1 MSEDISSALRG
12 LRAHDVHQG
21 LREVD
26 RNVGQVGKELKN
38 TQLIGMAAALAATI
52 KGQDVVGDAQALE
65 TVAAEQ
71 LDIDRWAFP
80 RVVKVLQDVDFVR
93 GVVESGGDIRSFL
106 ETVPESFERLY
117 GTLGDVWTSRNP
129 GEIEKSLVGSVEI
142 LSHGPMLTDD
152 LDIDPAALSV
162 VLQVGRDAEAI
173 RTVEAGEQIIAYSPF
188 FAYEHPERIGETLK
202 NSKVEDVRRA
212 FAGIRAHQG
221 MPNSRDPNSAMTT
234 GLIEAGLVAGPAVER
249 PDGNIET
256 FAVAPY
262 GWTQKMLT
270 IQRPIVD
277 KALAIVAA
285 VRTGQYF
292 GGRTALTHPEYLLQA
307 LLDNRATKGHSS
319 TRRQYAVL
327 RRLGIIQ
334 FVRDGTLYGI
344 QLIDNADNRGAVKLA
359 MELIST
365 GEALS
370 SKEAPLEAQDALV
383 TQGNYLAPIQTPR
396 QARKRHRL
404 DDKLVQDLYESAM
417 GRHPID

>member
-1 MSEDISSALRG
+1 
-12 LRAHDVHQG
+12 
-21 LREVD
+21 
-26 RNVGQVGKELKN
+26 
-38 TQLIGMAAALAATI
+38 
-52 KGQDVVGDAQALE
+52 
-65 TVAAEQ
+65 
-71 LDIDRWAFP
+71 
-80 RVVKVLQDVDFVR
+80 
-93 GVVESGGDIRSFL
+93 
-106 ETVPESFERLY
+106 
-117 GTLGDVWTSRNP
+117 
-129 GEIEKSLVGSVEI
+129 
-142 LSHGPMLTDD
+142 
-152 LDIDPAALSV
+152 
-162 VLQVGRDAEAI
+162 
-173 RTVEAGEQIIAYSPF
+173 
-188 FAYEHPERIGETLK
+188 
-202 NSKVEDVRRA
+202 
-212 FAGIRAHQG
+212 
-221 MPNSRDPNSAMTT
+221 
-234 GLIEAGLVAGPAVER
+234 
-249 PDGNIET
+249 
-256 FAVAPY
+256 
-262 GWTQKMLT
+262 MLT